1 MACCGTGIVP
11 SWQVAAAC
19 LAEDVILTDGSTKG
33 EGGRGSHLRSTG
45 WCRSPQGWS
54 FDTLS
59 EAGWCLWFGACPSRG
74 FFSLQQPDFPM
85 CALHGVIAEIL
96 VFQGNSKALTLW
108 KTPNVA
114 ETLFFLSFLSQA
126 YRITHLRLWNVPL
139 LSELWSLRKFGH
151 LSVNC

>member
-59 EAGWCLWFGACPSRG
+59 EAGWCLWFGAWPSWG
-74 FFSLQQPDFPM
+74 FFSLQHQTFPRVLCM
-85 CALHGVIAEIL
+85 GLLLKFWYSKEIA
-96 VFQGNSKALTLW
+96 KLW
-108 KTPNVA
+108 LC
-114 ETLFFLSFLSQA
+114 E
-126 YRITHLRLWNVPL
+126 RLL
-139 LSELWSLRKFGH
+139 MSLRPCSSFPSFPKH
-151 LSVNC
+151 TELLALDSEMSLCSQSYDHWESLDI